1 MNKFDDIFSRKAK
14 EAFDNYN
21 ADHLAEEGWNSF
33 TGKYGR
39 RRSRAILMPLWARAA
54 SIIIL
59 VTAGVLLTTRLNNR
73 KAGEPVNQIAQET
86 LSEQADSLL
95 IKEDS
100 SSAAGVSPGK
110 PVIIA
115 ANPEISATKPIINAA
130 TAETTEANPEIKT
143 ASQELTAQASSTR
156 DSGQASFTTVS
167 TAGQPRQAGGAASS
181 SRVSQTAGPVLAEAV
196 KAGAIISSEAS
207 KTDVSLLADTS
218 MTERSLSTETFL
230 AAEISAWMNLPD
242 NPIEIRL
249 ADDAD
254 TELKLKPE
262 EAPLVYFDIP
272 REKLTTTLMTGLS
285 GMMATVD
292 NASSASQGV
301 SIGFYVE
308 QQLTR
313 RISVRPGLA
322 MARHNYTVE
331 NMSGGSLDMA
341 YGAPELNGMAAS
353 ATTYDADIDVVSMEV
368 PVNFVFSLRK
378 RARSNLFV
386 STGASTVIYLS
397 QNLSGSFNNTYTR
410 SVVDNYTGDVSYES
424 MTTSVKIESEQE
436 TLNRVDLLGLA
447 NFSAGYSFPFAGTSQ
462 LQFEP
467 FVQLPIRD
475 LTSLNLRIWYGGL
488 SMKIRF

>member
-1 MNKFDDIFSRKAK
+1 MNRFDDIFSSKAK

-39 RRSRAILMPLWARAA
+39 RRSRGILIPLWARAA
-54 SIIIL
+54 SIAIL
-59 VTAGVLLTTRLNNR
+59 VTAGVLLTARLNNR
-73 KAGEPVNQIAQET
+73 KAGEAFNQISQET
-86 LSEQADSLL
+86 RSEQADYLTN
-95 IKEDS
+95 KEDS
-100 SSAAGVSPGK
+100 ASSVPGISAGK

-115 ANPEISATKPIINAA
+115 ANPEISATPETTGATPSIPDATSK
-130 TAETTEANPEIKT
+130 TAEVKPSLQTVT
-143 ASQELTAQASSTR
+143 QELTARASSTK
-156 DSGQASFTTVS
+156 DPGQATGA
-167 TAGQPRQAGGAASS
+167 TAGQAGGKKSS
-181 SRVSQTAGPVLAEAV
+181 PRISETAGPVLAEAV
-196 KAGAIISSEAS
+196 LAQEPPSDQPVSAHGISDGLSSAGSPL
-207 KTDVSLLADTS
+207 K
-218 MTERSLSTETFL
+218 
-230 AAEISAWMNLPD
+230 
-242 NPIEIRL
+242 IRL
-249 ADDAD
+249 ADMTDA
-254 TELKLKPE
+254 ELKLKAGKVPI
-262 EAPLVYFDIP
+262 VYSDIP
-272 REKLTTTLMTGLS
+272 REKLTTTIMTGLS

-292 NASSASQGV
+292 NSTSASQGV

-331 NMSGGSLDMA
+331 SMSGGSLDMA
-341 YGAPELNGMAAS
+341 YAAPELNGMAAS
-353 ATTYDADIDVVSMEV
+353 STTYNADIDVVSMEV

-386 STGASTVIYLS
+386 TTGASTVIYLS
-397 QNLSGSFNNTYTR
+397 QNLSGSFYNTYTR
-410 SVVDNYTGDVSYES
+410 SVVDNYTGEVSSES
-424 MTTSVKIESEQE
+424 MTTSVEIESEQE
-436 TLNRVDLLGLA
+436 TFNRVDLLGLA

-467 FVQLPIRD
+467 FVQMPIRD

>member
-33 TGKYGR
+33 AGKYGR
-39 RRSRAILMPLWARAA
+39 RRSRAILIPLWARAA
-54 SIIIL
+54 SIVIL
-59 VTAGVLLTTRLNNR
+59 VTAGVLLTARLTNR
-73 KAGEPVNQIAQET
+73 KAGETVNQIAQET
-86 LSEQADSLL
+86 RSEQADSLL

-100 SSAAGVSPGK
+100 ASSAPGISERK

-115 ANPEISATKPIINAA
+115 ANSEVTA
-130 TAETTEANPEIKT
+130 TAETTGATP
-143 ASQELTAQASSTR
+143 
-156 DSGQASFTTVS
+156 DSETT
-167 TAGQPRQAGGAASS
+167 
-181 SRVSQTAGPVLAEAV
+181 GPVLAEAV
-196 KAGAIISSEAS
+196 KSEEIITSDAAKTEGSHLSEKSLAEG
-207 KTDVSLLADTS
+207 SLLADTE
-218 MTERSLSTETFL
+218 MAEASLSPGALL
-230 AAEISAWMNLPD
+230 AADISGRMDLPG
-242 NPIEIRL
+242 NPLEIRL
-249 ADDAD
+249 SGMAG
-254 TELKLKPE
+254 TGLKLKPG
-262 EAPLVYFDIP
+262 EAPKVYGDIP
-272 REKLTTTLMTGLS
+272 REKLTTTIMTGLS
-285 GMMATVD
+285 GMMASVD
-292 NASSASQGV
+292 NATSASQGV

-331 NMSGGSLDMA
+331 SMAGGNMDMA
-341 YGAPELNGMAAS
+341 YAAPELNGMAAT

-386 STGASTVIYLS
+386 TTGASTVIYLS

-410 SVVDNYTGDVSYES
+410 STVNAGTGQVEYES
-424 MTTSVKIESEQE
+424 MTTTVQIESEQE
-436 TLNRVDLLGLA
+436 FLSRVDLLGLA
-447 NFSAGYSFPFAGTSQ
+447 NFSAGYSFPFTGTSQ
-462 LQFEP
+462 LLFEP
-467 FVQLPIRD
+467 FVQMPIRD

>member
-1 MNKFDDIFSRKAK
+1 MNKFDDIFSRKAR

-39 RRSRAILMPLWARAA
+39 RRSRAILIPLWARAA
-54 SIIIL
+54 SIAIL
-59 VTAGVLLTTRLNNR
+59 VTAGVLLTARLNNR
-73 KAGEPVNQIAQET
+73 KAGETVNQIAQET

-100 SSAAGVSPGK
+100 ASSAPGISAGK

-115 ANPEISATKPIINAA
+115 ANTEISATP
-130 TAETTEANPEIKT
+130 ETTEATPSKPDATSEIAEVKPSIQT
-143 ASQELTAQASSTR
+143 VAQELTARASSTKDPGQASEATVVRAGQTRQTANEASSTR
-156 DSGQASFTTVS
+156 
-167 TAGQPRQAGGAASS
+167 
-181 SRVSQTAGPVLAEAV
+181 VSQAAGPILAEAAMAQKPPSDQPASAHSISDGLAFAGRPV
-196 KAGAIISSEAS
+196 K
-207 KTDVSLLADTS
+207 
-218 MTERSLSTETFL
+218 
-230 AAEISAWMNLPD
+230 
-242 NPIEIRL
+242 IRL
-249 ADDAD
+249 ADMTD
-254 TELKLKPE
+254 TGLKLKPG
-262 EAPLVYFDIP
+262 EAPKVYGDIP
-272 REKLTTTLMTGLS
+272 REKLTTTIMTGLS
-285 GMMATVD
+285 GMMASVD
-292 NASSASQGV
+292 NATSASQGV

-331 NMSGGSLDMA
+331 SMSGGSMDMA
-341 YGAPELNGMAAS
+341 YSAPELNGMAAT

-386 STGASTVIYLS
+386 TTGASTVIYLS

-410 SVVDNYTGDVSYES
+410 STVNAGTGQVEYES
-424 MTTSVKIESEQE
+424 MTTTVQIESEQE
-436 TLNRVDLLGLA
+436 FLSRVDLLGLA
-447 NFSAGYSFPFAGTSQ
+447 NFSAGYSFPFTGTSQ
-462 LQFEP
+462 LLFEP